1 MFASYYQLR
10 LCRLAWYLLAL
21 LPCWSAAQQTFPA
34 GEVAEV
40 DLIFPRNDTYAPTLL
55 TPIVFA
61 IQNSKLAAPLN
72 LNFAW
77 GVQPWPLT
85 NNTLLKETGF
95 INTIFDNFTSSDP
108 YFEYNFYINVNATEG
123 IWQLTWAVYAG
134 HCNASGAESV
144 VYNNSL
150 IFTTKNGA
158 QLPDFVA
165 ATADGTCESMESV
178 AFNVTEILP
187 IADANTNRGSC
198 AVFVSTSP
206 ALTPS
211 PCGAKVNALTAL
223 SISAGITSMACGE
236 LLPSVAARL
245 SCSSTSEPT
254 PTSTSTPKKNDG
266 VRRGDA
272 LVGGMVWTMATL
284 NSLSYII
291 SL

>member
-1 MFASYYQLR
+1 MVASYYQLR
-10 LCRLAWYLLAL
+10 LCRPTWYLLAL

-40 DLIFPRNDTYAPTLL
+40 RLIFPRNDTYAPTLL

-77 GVQPWPLT
+77 GVQPWLLT
-85 NNTLLKETGF
+85 NNTLSLKETSF

-108 YFEYNFYINVNATEG
+108 YFEYNFYININATEG
-123 IWQLTWAVYAG
+123 IWQLTWTVYAG

-144 VYNNSL
+144 IYSNSL
-150 IFTTKNGA
+150 IFTTKTGA

-187 IADANTNRGSC
+187 IADVNTNRSSC
-198 AVFVSTSP
+198 AVFASISP
-206 ALTPS
+206 TPTPS
-211 PCGAKVNALTAL
+211 LCGPKVNAPTAS
-223 SISAGITSMACGE
+223 SISAGITWHVQS
-236 LLPSVAARL
+236 
-245 SCSSTSEPT
+245 
-254 PTSTSTPKKNDG
+254 
-266 VRRGDA
+266 
-272 LVGGMVWTMATL
+272 
-284 NSLSYII
+284 
-291 SL
+291 